1 MASIIDASTAGV
13 GGIITTAD
21 NTGNLNIQ
29 SGGSTKIAVTSAGA
43 NIVGTLTVNGAAPAY
58 GKVLQVVG
66 ATTTTKTTTTSTSY
80 VTTALT
86 ASITPTSATSK
97 IIVFISASAYLA
109 SSGGLIELTVYRNGS
124 NVTGNQLARVYGVS
138 TALLMQ
144 VPIIWYDSPATTSS
158 TTYTLYI
165 ANNGAGSSVINQDGF
180 PSTIT
185 LMEIAA

>member
-29 SGGSTKIAVTSAGA
+29 SGGSTKIAVTSAGVA
-43 NIVGTLTVNGAAPAY
+43 VTGLSKASLPTGS
-58 GKVLQVVG
+58 VLQVVG

>member
-1 MASIIDASTAGV
+1 MAVTINASISAGLV
-13 GGIITTAD
+13 TSAD
-21 NTGNLNIQ
+21 TSGDLNIQ
-29 SGGSTKIAVTSAGA
+29 SGGSTKIAVTSAGVA
-43 NIVGTLTVNGAAPAY
+43 VTGLAKASLPTGS
-58 GKVLQVVG
+58 VLQVVS
-66 ATTTTKTTTTSTSY
+66 ATTTTKTTTSSSSY
-80 VTTALT
+80 VTTSLT

-97 IIVFISASAYLA
+97 ILVLISASAYLA
-109 SSGGLIELTVYRNGS
+109 TSGGLIELTVYRNGS

-138 TALLMQ
+138 TALVMQ
-144 VPIIWYDSPATTSS
+144 VPIMWYDSPATTSS